1 VRSTTQYNL
10 DTVTKE
16 TTTGSSSESVS
27 AQLRDFSAQIPA
39 DHPAWQRILTLA
51 NRASV
56 IDAVRRRAVHNARN
70 KLHTILMSSR
80 AVVDAPSDEE
90 LVEQLMPLVVEAGT
104 GLEDALDQ
112 LHDAALS
119 DADEMLAPVSVSH
132 AVTSALESI
141 PPSRQ
146 MKAPETILDLPDDL
160 PAAMAVADDLKLVFV
175 SLVLNATASLKSQ
188 EAGKIWISAWEQEGI
203 VRVAV
208 ADNGPG
214 VPESKAEDVFE
225 PFFTTR
231 SQTGSLGL
239 GLTVARMLV
248 VSWGGTL
255 SLDQTKKDSAGCRL
269 IVSLRAANSGSGRT
283 DGN

>member
-1 VRSTTQYNL
+1 MRSTTQYNL